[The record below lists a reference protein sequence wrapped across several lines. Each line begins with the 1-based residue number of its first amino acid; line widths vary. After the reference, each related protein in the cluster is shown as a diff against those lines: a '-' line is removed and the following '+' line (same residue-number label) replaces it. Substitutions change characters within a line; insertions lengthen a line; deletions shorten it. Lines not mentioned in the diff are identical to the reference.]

1 MFLLPTAPRADLGLW
16 RRSPLDLL
24 RDDILPRCIAAL
36 DGLFFLLLPARLPEE
51 EVEEARL
58 ASLMTWSERPRR
70 IVQHV
75 SCTSYYFRCALW
87 NITTLCENTK
97 TCTDQI
103 SVTYKLDDFV
113 HAYSLEHIKMKSTIQ
128 STTNTHLFFCVSFFF
143 SPPPQSSPCVGRHK
157 NNCYFNYLTLSIL
170 L

>member
-97 TCTDQI
+97 TCTDQ
-103 SVTYKLDDFV
+103 VR
-113 HAYSLEHIKMKSTIQ
+113 HIKKKSTIQ
-128 STTNTHLFFCVSFFF
+128 STNTHLFFCVSFFF
-143 SPPPQSSPCVGRHK
+143 SSSSVVAVRRASVVTK
-157 NNCYFNYLTLSIL
+157 ITAIL
-170 L
+170 IT